1 MENDSLDS
9 SKPNLERITLII
21 PSLNLGGSQK
31 MVTFLAD
38 YWVEHGKQVTILTLS
53 DNTVPPFFPLDPRVT
68 WTALGVTGAT
78 SNLLMG
84 LTGNLLRA
92 FALRKGIK
100 RSNPQVVVSFLT
112 STNVLC
118 ILATMGLHIPL
129 VISERTDPYKKYL
142 RKVWLLLRRLTYP
155 AANHLVVLSSYY
167 IQFFQSMLGQRI
179 TAIPNPAFPPP
190 QADDTVV
197 SMPTGKIVVSVGR
210 LSYEK
215 GYDLLIRAF
224 ALVKQKHPEWNLL
237 ILGDGVLRQ
246 QLERLVVELGLE
258 GRVFMPGAVENPYRY
273 LSRADL
279 YVLPSRIEGFGMVL
293 CEAMACGLAVVA
305 FDCAAQT
312 SEIVRQG
319 VDGILVPPENIERLA
334 IAMDDIMADDRKRQ
348 QFGEMA
354 KEIITRFSVT
364 RVINLWESVLV
375 AALLKEKQK
384 KPGI

>member
-1 MENDSLDS
+1 MVSNSLDN
-9 SKPNLERITLII
+9 SKQILGRITLII
-21 PSLNLGGSQK
+21 PFLNLGGSQK
-31 MVTFLAD
+31 VVTFLAN
-38 YWVEHGKQVTILTLS
+38 YWVEHGKQVTILTLGG
-53 DNTVPPFFPLDPRVT
+53 NTVQPFFPLDPRIT
-68 WTALGVTGAT
+68 WTALGVAGAV
-78 SNLLMG
+78 SNPLMA
-84 LTGNLLRA
+84 LAGNLQRV

-100 RSNPQVVVSFLT
+100 GSNPQVVVSFLT
-112 STNVLC
+112 SANVLS
-118 ILATMGLHIPL
+118 ILAMIGLRIPL
-129 VISERTDPYKKYL
+129 VISERSDPYKNYL
-142 RKVWLLLRRLTYP
+142 GKAWLILRSLTYP
-155 AANHLVVLSSYY
+155 AANRLVVLSSHY
-167 IQFFQSMLGQRI
+167 IQFFQPMLGQRV

-224 ALVKQKHPEWNLL
+224 ALVKKKHPEWNLL
-237 ILGDGVLRQ
+237 ILGDGALRQ
-246 QLERLVVELGLE
+246 QLEKLVVELGLE

-354 KEIITRFSVT
+354 KEITTRFSVMG
-364 RVINLWESVLV
+364 VINLWESVLV
-375 AALLKEKQK
+375 AALLEDKQK